1 MSIRRIGVHMLC
13 DSWWFSSERKNQQRK
28 AARTGAGGEARWK
41 ERQEAN
47 GDDGRETKEEGMEE
61 EDARREE
68 VEHQSST
75 PELSTTA
82 LTELFHQDLEAA
94 RAKLATTSNSQ
105 KPSFGHRA
113 GFDAFMTGHT
123 FACCAVS
130 LAKDLPSTGV
140 ECCREPVMAGLTV
153 MQNCLGNRG
162 KPIPLQIAKSHFSK
176 TSAAHRTAQETIRA
190 KYGTSAIAGS
200 E

>member
-1 MSIRRIGVHMLC
+1 MLC

-28 AARTGAGGEARWK
+28 AARSGAGGEARWK

-47 GDDGRETKEEGMEE
+47 GDDGRETKEEEGMEE
-61 EDARREE
+61 EDVKREE

-123 FACCAVS
+123 FACYAVS
-130 LAKDLPSTGV
+130 LAKDLPSTRV
-140 ECCREPVMAGLTV
+140 ECCREPVMAGLKV

-190 KYGTSAIAGS
+190 KYGTLAIAGS